1 MFYKNRY
8 LYYGI
13 IGIASV
19 MISIFICLAVYQEL
33 VTTYQDQSFYAKV
46 SKEKQ
51 ELNKNKIF
59 PNYAYVFQ
67 APYVDSKDFKLPMI
81 NLNGEVA
88 IQKNQ
93 EIKKMYETL
102 LQEKKNLKEM
112 GYNIISNYQ
121 YTVHGYILSILIYIQ
136 HRNPDKSIYSYLTY
150 NFYLSDQSIAS
161 YETIYQ
167 KASISNFNIDLKVK
181 NAIHEWVDSK
191 TEIKQ
196 SEKNE
201 YANYIFEQYQKE
213 LKQNT
218 LLYYLDENDKLNIM
232 IPIVAPNQKE
242 EGYQLFTI

>member
-121 YTVHGYILSILIYIQ
+121 YTVHGDILSILIYIQ

-150 NFYLSDQSIAS
+150 NFHLSDQSIAS

-218 LLYYLDENDKLNIM
+218 LLYYLDEHDKLNIM